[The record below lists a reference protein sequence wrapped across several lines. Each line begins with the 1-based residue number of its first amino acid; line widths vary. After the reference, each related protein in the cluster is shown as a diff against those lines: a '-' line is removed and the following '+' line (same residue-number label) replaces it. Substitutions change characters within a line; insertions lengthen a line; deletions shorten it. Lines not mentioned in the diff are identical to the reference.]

1 MSKNNKYFAAK
12 EPKET
17 ANVLMSKA
25 NEWFTALNTNGYLEK
40 LRQCWAAY
48 HGAYYNSIDNSHTI
62 SFGGEQGELVQ
73 IGVNH
78 LRNIAKNLIIMT
90 TSTRPALQ
98 ARSVNGDYKTIVQ
111 TKLANG
117 LLDYYL
123 RDKRLEKY
131 LKTSLEYAVVLGA
144 GFIKMEWSATSGEIH
159 DYEEIEIK
167 DEDTGETRVERI
179 PIYDG
184 DVVFTNLS
192 PFDVVFDDNVQ
203 TSMDNEWVLCRSF
216 KNKFD
221 LIAKY
226 PEYESKILGLP
237 TKSDIYTINLTSE
250 AYSETDLV
258 PIYEF
263 YHKRTESVPEGRYML
278 FLSDDVV
285 LVDTDMPYKDL
296 PVYRMAADDILGTT
310 YGYAPLFDLL
320 PIQENINMLYSSILT
335 NQSTFA
341 VQNIWAP
348 RGSDLSVAELSGGLN
363 VIEGNKDYKPEPLN
377 LTQTPSEVFNHLE
390 RLVKD
395 METISGVN
403 SVARGNPEASLR
415 SGNALAL
422 IQAMALQF
430 TSGLQQAYAQ
440 TMEDVGTGLIN
451 ILKEYASTPRVAEIA
466 GESNKT
472 YLQQFTGNDLSD
484 INRVVVDIS
493 NPLAST
499 TSGKVQMAEQMLQMG
514 LIKSPDQYFQVIETG
529 RIQSLTDGP
538 VRSQFLIVEE
548 NERLVKSLPVT
559 VMVTDKHIEHIQEHS
574 NILSDPELRFDPEL
588 VSRVTAHMQEHINTL
603 RQSDPDLLMSL
614 GQQPLMPQGAAQ
626 PVAPGQVPV
635 DPNQAPSQVMENSE
649 AQAPEQIP
657 TPKVQENLLPN
668 PELQQAVMGN
678 VKQ

>member
-17 ANVLMSKA
+17 ANVLMAKA

-159 DYEEIEIK
+159 DYEEMEIT
-167 DEDTGETRVERI
+167 DEDTGETRIERI

-203 TSMDNEWVLCRSF
+203 TAMDNEWVLCRSF

-237 TKSDIYTINLTSE
+237 TKSDIYTINLTS
-250 AYSETDLV
+250 
-258 PIYEF
+258 
-263 YHKRTESVPEGRYML
+263 
-278 FLSDDVV
+278 
-285 LVDTDMPYKDL
+285 
-296 PVYRMAADDILGTT
+296 
-310 YGYAPLFDLL
+310 
-320 PIQENINMLYSSILT
+320 
-335 NQSTFA
+335 
-341 VQNIWAP
+341 
-348 RGSDLSVAELSGGLN
+348 
-363 VIEGNKDYKPEPLN
+363 
-377 LTQTPSEVFNHLE
+377 
-390 RLVKD
+390 
-395 METISGVN
+395 
-403 SVARGNPEASLR
+403 
-415 SGNALAL
+415 
-422 IQAMALQF
+422 
-430 TSGLQQAYAQ
+430 
-440 TMEDVGTGLIN
+440 
-451 ILKEYASTPRVAEIA
+451 
-466 GESNKT
+466 
-472 YLQQFTGNDLSD
+472 
-484 INRVVVDIS
+484 
-493 NPLAST
+493 
-499 TSGKVQMAEQMLQMG
+499 
-514 LIKSPDQYFQVIETG
+514 
-529 RIQSLTDGP
+529 
-538 VRSQFLIVEE
+538 
-548 NERLVKSLPVT
+548 
-559 VMVTDKHIEHIQEHS
+559 
-574 NILSDPELRFDPEL
+574 
-588 VSRVTAHMQEHINTL
+588 
-603 RQSDPDLLMSL
+603 
-614 GQQPLMPQGAAQ
+614 
-626 PVAPGQVPV
+626 
-635 DPNQAPSQVMENSE
+635 
-649 AQAPEQIP
+649 
-657 TPKVQENLLPN
+657 
-668 PELQQAVMGN
+668 
-678 VKQ
+678 